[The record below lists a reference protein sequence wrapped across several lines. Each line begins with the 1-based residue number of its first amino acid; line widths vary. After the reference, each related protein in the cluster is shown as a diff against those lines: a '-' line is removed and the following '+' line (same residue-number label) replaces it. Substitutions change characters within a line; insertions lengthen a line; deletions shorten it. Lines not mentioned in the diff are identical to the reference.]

1 MEDSLE
7 EEEVEEDGSS
17 ERAGSMRRRR
27 GKIQEDLLMYMDP
40 SLQHRREFSEQ
51 GKLTTST
58 EANMTEDRG
67 PRARWCRDMRKLAIG
82 TCNEMN
88 KEL

>member
-1 MEDSLE
+1 
-7 EEEVEEDGSS
+7 
-17 ERAGSMRRRR
+17 
-27 GKIQEDLLMYMDP
+27 MYLGP
-40 SLQHRREFSEQ
+40 GGLKHWRQIRSQ
-51 GKLTTST
+51 GQ
-58 EANMTEDRG
+58 ACAAMPEDRG

>member
-1 MEDSLE
+1 
-7 EEEVEEDGSS
+7 
-17 ERAGSMRRRR
+17 
-27 GKIQEDLLMYMDP
+27 MYLDP
-40 SLQHRREFSEQ
+40 SLHPRRDFSEQ
-51 GKLTTST
+51 ACTAP
-58 EANMTEDRG
+58 EADMTDDRG